1 MEDKKEG
8 EKIKEWFNRFDEKLK
23 PLRGKHLQM
32 EIIKSEILD
41 NQRILNEYK
50 MDEQNKVRK
59 KIKKGNVSLNKEI
72 DKRLL
77 RRCNIKNF
85 QELEDDNIFLKRILL
100 KIKERKENIKNG
112 KKPLFKRYKTNNDY
126 GNINYMLKKN
136 NNINKEDKLLT
147 PRKSNNKNNK
157 NFLNKIFFNKNNES
171 NKSLENDITKK
182 ERPFIVKKNTNLI
195 LDLETNQNHEYS
207 VKDIINYNYNKNNT
221 EGNLN
226 CFFETLS
233 QEENYGLSKSNSRK
247 NNYAKNM
254 IKMIKL
260 VKNGLH
266 NCELSGNILNN
277 NIKKTKNILK
287 FCNSPSKITNKKN
300 LITKINYSKIKDI
313 RDVERNIFPPPKE
326 NIKINKSGFIL
337 KSGQKNNITE
347 KNNNLSKKKLLIL
360 PICLPNNKSYIKTNN
375 KILI

>member
-1 MEDKKEG
+1 MEKEKEG

-23 PLRGKHLQM
+23 PQRDKHIQM
-32 EIIKSEILD
+32 ELIKSEILD
-41 NQRILNEYK
+41 NQRILSEYK

-59 KIKKGNVSLNKEI
+59 KIKKGNVSLNKDI

-77 RRCNIKNF
+77 RRCNINNI

-100 KIKERKENIKNG
+100 KIKERKDNIKTG
-112 KKPLFKRYKTNNDY
+112 KKQLFKRYKTNNDY
-126 GNINYMLKKN
+126 GNINCIFKKN
-136 NNINKEDKLLT
+136 NNINNENKLLT

-171 NKSLENDITKK
+171 NKSLENDISKK

-195 LDLETNQNHEYS
+195 LDLETNKNHEY
-207 VKDIINYNYNKNNT
+207 
-221 EGNLN
+221 LN

-337 KSGQKNNITE
+337 KSGKKNNITE

>member
-1 MEDKKEG
+1 MEKEKEG

-23 PLRGKHLQM
+23 PQRDKHIQM
-32 EIIKSEILD
+32 ELIKSEILD
-41 NQRILNEYK
+41 NQRILSEYK
-50 MDEQNKVRK
+50 KDKKNKVKK
-59 KIKKGNVSLNKEI
+59 KIKKGNVSLNKDI

-77 RRCNIKNF
+77 RRCNINNI

-100 KIKERKENIKNG
+100 KIKERKDNIKTG
-112 KKPLFKRYKTNNDY
+112 KKQLFKRYKTNNDY
-126 GNINYMLKKN
+126 GNINCIFKKN
-136 NNINKEDKLLT
+136 NNINNENKLLT

-171 NKSLENDITKK
+171 NKSLENDISKR

-195 LDLETNQNHEYS
+195 LDLETNKNHEYS

-221 EGNLN
+221 EGNVN
-226 CFFETLS
+226 FFETLS

-313 RDVERNIFPPPKE
+313 RDVERNIFPTPKE

-337 KSGQKNNITE
+337 KSGKKNNITE